1 VYQSDLFYATPE
13 NCPQLVMGRETP
25 MDYAKCSCPVSE
37 RAAYDESVW
46 IPQFTLIGSE
56 GDVDDIAQAVA
67 KVAANRDVLAGAD
80 PALAGAKALGRA
92 QRARFERQKN
102 Y

>member
-1 VYQSDLFYATPE
+1 
-13 NCPQLVMGRETP
+13 
-25 MDYAKCSCPVSE
+25 
-37 RAAYDESVW
+37 
-46 IPQFTLIGSE
+46 
-56 GDVDDIAQAVA
+56 VDDIARAVA